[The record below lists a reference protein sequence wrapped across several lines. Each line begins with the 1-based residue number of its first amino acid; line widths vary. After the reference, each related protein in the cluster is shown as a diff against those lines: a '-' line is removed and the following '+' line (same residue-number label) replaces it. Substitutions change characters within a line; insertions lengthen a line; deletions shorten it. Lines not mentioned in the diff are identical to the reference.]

1 MIRCFTYSNKHKRW
15 RLKKMEV
22 IEMNILSV
30 GKFPI
35 KIKDIIYIETS
46 GRNLLVHTRD
56 HKYTCSGSIKGML
69 EILKSEGFYKS
80 HQSYL
85 VNLDEVESFDNKDIY
100 MKNHEKVMLSK
111 RQRRSF
117 KENYFQYWLQ
127 KTGK

>member
-1 MIRCFTYSNKHKRW
+1 MK
-15 RLKKMEV
+15 V

-56 HKYTCSGSIKGML
+56 QEYTCSGSIKGVC
-69 EILKSEGFYKS
+69 EILKSEGFCKS

-100 MKNHEKVMLSK
+100 MKNHDKVMLSK
-111 RQRRSF
+111 RQRQAF
-117 KENYFQYWLQ
+117 KEAYFQHRLQ
-127 KTGK
+127 KSGK